1 MKPKFH
7 FDIDELSPMD
17 TTTMRSN
24 PSPPTHAGLITFTF
38 RHLQSALFLQASLL
52 KLCYHLTFHPLL
64 LHLLLFDSFW
74 FSNRNDTVFADEY
87 ELQTMKFLIMNLLHP
102 SVSSYLYGRATAWI
116 MYSNVVIS
124 SATVDVSFF
133 SLSCCLDHLNFL
145 LHLLCTAVLHNNHS
159 YITILITLPVIFA
172 ANILLRVNSLIRN
185 FKLQNIHESLRASQP

>member
-17 TTTMRSN
+17 TTPMRSN

-74 FSNRNDTVFADEY
+74 CSNRNDTVFADEY
-87 ELQTMKFLIMNLLHP
+87 ELQNMKFLIMNLLHP

-116 MYSNVVIS
+116 VYSNVVIS
-124 SATVDVSFF
+124 SATVDASFF
-133 SLSCCLDHLNFL
+133 FTL
-145 LHLLCTAVLHNNHS
+145 LLPRS
-159 YITILITLPVIFA
+159 FKFLITLVVYCSP
-172 ANILLRVNSLIRN
+172 
-185 FKLQNIHESLRASQP
+185 SQQPFVYYHSDYPSSHICC